1 MFFSLFCR
9 FIIDNLVNLV
19 QEYSEEWKKLVVQLD
34 KEYVKGRRF
43 FKDILI
49 FFMVF
54 VICDVLKF

>member
-1 MFFSLFCR
+1 MFFLLFCR

>member
-1 MFFSLFCR
+1 MFFLLFCR

-54 VICDVLKF
+54 VICDVLNF

>member
-1 MFFSLFCR
+1 MFFLLFCR

-49 FFMVF
+49 FFTVF